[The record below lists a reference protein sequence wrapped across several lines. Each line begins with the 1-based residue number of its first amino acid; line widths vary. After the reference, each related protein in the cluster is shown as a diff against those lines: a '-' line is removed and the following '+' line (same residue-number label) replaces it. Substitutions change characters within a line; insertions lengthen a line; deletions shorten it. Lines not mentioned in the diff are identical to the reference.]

1 MTYEKTVQVQ
11 YAASPGI
18 NGIIASFEA
27 AECLDDFTDEFLVRV
42 WDIDT
47 CETFGLD
54 IWGKI
59 VGVSRTMSVDFDPD
73 YFGFREARNPT
84 TPNYSMPFN
93 QAPFYRGEPLSG
105 VVRLENE
112 PYRRL
117 IKAKAFTNIT
127 DATIPSINRFLTML
141 FREQGRVY
149 CTSGRDMTMSIVFEF
164 VPSLSDIAIVQSPDV
179 MPIPSGVKLSV
190 IIDVQEQP

>member
-1 MTYEKTVQVQ
+1 MTYEKTTQVQ
-11 YAASPGI
+11 YSASPGI

-27 AECLDDFTDEFLVRV
+27 AESLDGFTDEFLTHV

-47 CETFGLD
+47 CGTFGLD

-59 VGVSRTMSVDFDPD
+59 VGVSRTIRVDFEPD

-93 QAPFYRGEPLSG
+93 QAPFYRGEALSG

-117 IKAKAFTNIT
+117 IKAKAFANIT
-127 DATIPSINRFLTML
+127 DATIPAINRFLTML
-141 FREQGRVY
+141 FRDQGKVY

-164 VPSLSDIAIVQSPDV
+164 VPSLSDVAIVQNPDV
-179 MPIPSGVKLSV
+179 MPAPSGVSV
-190 IIDVQEQP
+190 SLIIDVKE